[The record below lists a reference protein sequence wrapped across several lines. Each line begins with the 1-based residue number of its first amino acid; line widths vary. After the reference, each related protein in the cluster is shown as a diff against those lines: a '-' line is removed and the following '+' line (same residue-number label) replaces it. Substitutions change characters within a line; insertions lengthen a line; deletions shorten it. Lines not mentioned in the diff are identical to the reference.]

1 MMKVDYIEKCYGS
14 KIVLKGVSFELK
26 QGQIYGLVGENGA
39 GKTTLFE
46 CLNNL
51 TPYQGLVTLSDKN
64 LQIGYL
70 PTSLYFYPN
79 MKGVEYLDFC
89 QSARKLK
96 PNKELVDSLNNI
108 LNLPLNDYAVSYS
121 TGMKKKLA
129 LMALLTQRNDV
140 LLLDEPFNGLDL
152 SSCLILKHLLVGLV
166 EKQNKTI
173 LLSSHIISS
182 LTDIS
187 EQIFHLSDG
196 IIKRTYNKNDFGAI
210 EEEITHLLLDDK
222 LDSINKLLD

>member
-1 MMKVDYIEKCYGS
+1 MIKVNCIEKYYGN

-26 QGQIYGLVGENGA
+26 QGLIYGLVGENGA

-51 TPYQGLVTLSDKN
+51 TPYQGLMTLSDEH

-79 MKGVEYLDFC
+79 MKGIEYLEFC

-96 PNKELVDSLNNI
+96 PNKELVDSLNSI

-129 LMALLTQRNDV
+129 LLALLTQRNDI

-152 SSCLILKHLLVGLV
+152 SSCLILKHLLAELV

-196 IIKRTYNKNDFGAI
+196 IIKRIYGKNDFCEI
-210 EEEITHLLLDDK
+210 EEEITQLILDDK
-222 LDSINKLLD
+222 IKIISKLLD